1 MKGLFCDNNEVWVD
15 VHGEHLGVD
24 TGLRISLLGLHTCNC
39 ERVIE
44 DHMILGLISLAQYE
58 LSQSAEFLFALKQH
72 NQSSKNY
79 TFSHH
84 FIS

>member
-1 MKGLFCDNNEVWVD
+1 MSRCTCRTFGR
-15 VHGEHLGVD
+15 VD

-58 LSQSAEFLFALKQH
+58 LSQSAEFLFALKQ
-72 NQSSKNY
+72 KKYIYIY